1 MAFEVFDK
9 RLTPLA
15 KAPIITIQM
24 RGIFSMNRAAY
35 ALMDSPSHVE
45 LLYDKDD
52 QVIGIRGVDDDVPHG
67 YEVRAQTR
75 DKVSG
80 PVIIAGTAFT
90 QYYKIDTSVSRRW
103 TPTVE
108 NGILRIDLKEPGVAI
123 KGNRT
128 AQASSGDEQES

>member
-35 ALMDSPSHVE
+35 ALIESPTHVE
-45 LLYDKDD
+45 LLYDKDER
-52 QVIGIRGVDDDVPHG
+52 VIGIRAVGDDVPHG
-67 YEVRAQTR
+67 YEVRAQTK

-80 PVIIAGTAFT
+80 PVIVAGTAFT
-90 QYYKIDTSVSRRW
+90 QYYKIDTNVSRRW

-108 NGILRIDLKEPGVAI
+108 NGILRIDLKEPGVEI

-128 AQASSGDEQES
+128 AHASNGDDQ

>member
-9 RLTPLA
+9 RLIPLA

-35 ALMDSPSHVE
+35 ALIESPTHVE
-45 LLYDKDD
+45 LLYDKDER
-52 QVIGIRGVDDDVPHG
+52 VIGIRAVGDDVPHA
-67 YEVRAQTR
+67 YEVRAQTK

-80 PVIIAGTAFT
+80 PVIVAGTAFT
-90 QYYKIDTSVSRRW
+90 QYYEIDTNVSRRW

-108 NGILRIDLKEPGVAI
+108 NGILRIDLKDPGVEI

-128 AQASSGDEQES
+128 AQASNGDDQ